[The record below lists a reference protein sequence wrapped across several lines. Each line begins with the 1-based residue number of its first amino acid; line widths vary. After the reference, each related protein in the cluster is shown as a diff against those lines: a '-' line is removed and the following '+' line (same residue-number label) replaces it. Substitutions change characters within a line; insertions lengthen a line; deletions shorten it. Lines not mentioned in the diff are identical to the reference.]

1 MNKRTEILEIGN
13 IVPTLM
19 KLSIP
24 AMIGMLVGA
33 TYNIVDTIFIGHGVG
48 SLGIAGLGVS
58 FPVQSIIMSI
68 GLLFGIGGASVISRA
83 LGAKDN
89 EKAQNTFGNIISML
103 LVTSVT
109 LLIFGEV
116 FLDDIL
122 RIFGATDTILPFA
135 RQYLRIILTGAPV
148 QAFIMCMNNVIRS
161 EGNARVA
168 MNSMLISALINV
180 ALDPLFIFVFRLGI
194 SGAAVATVISQ
205 CITAV
210 YQIRYFVTGR
220 SILKVDLKR
229 FKVRGFIAREVIALG
244 FPSFARNAALSALTA
259 IINNLLA
266 AYGGDMSIAVYGV
279 ITKLLTF
286 ATMTI
291 IGFSQGMQPLLG
303 YNYGA
308 KLFQRAK
315 KTVNFSILFSV
326 ISGSVIFLII
336 MMWPAEVIGIFTT
349 DQQLLAQG
357 VDAAKI
363 VFITLPVIGI
373 QIIGAGLFQAIGK
386 AIPALVL
393 ALSRQILFLIPLVY
407 LLSSLYELTGIW
419 YAFVAADVLSTVVT
433 AWLMMREYRHFDRLN
448 AERQGE

>member
-419 YAFVAADVLSTVVT
+419 YAFVAADVISTGVT
-433 AWLMMREYRHFDRLN
+433 AWLMIREYRHFNRLT
-448 AERQGE
+448 AERQGG